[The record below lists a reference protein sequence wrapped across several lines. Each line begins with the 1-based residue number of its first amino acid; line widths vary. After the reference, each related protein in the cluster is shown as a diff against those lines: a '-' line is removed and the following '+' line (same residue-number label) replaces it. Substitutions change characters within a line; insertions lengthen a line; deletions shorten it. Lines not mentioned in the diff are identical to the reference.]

1 MTDLVMMKDV
11 QEKLRR
17 FRENP
22 LSARPPTL
30 NEITVMQF
38 PCEFN
43 KPIEQLSVFV
53 YNLNV
58 LIEKFEKLNRYE
70 EIDFLLDAFNYNQK
84 HEIYLCLF
92 LAQHGRL
99 DAVIKV
105 IGLLKNNR
113 MREFYEV
120 SDRLNLYGLEDAIR
134 YLNTIFHQ
142 PATLNELSVN
152 DARLNQILSYT
163 GTAGMR
169 LDQQQD
175 VNKKA
180 AESFIDI
187 YKEEQKTLN
196 KANIGLA
203 EKRST
208 NDEEMRVAREKA
220 EIVTTT
226 GVNPFSQS
234 DVAQIDF
241 FNLEKD
247 FIVEFHLVRV
257 EHDGD
262 PEVYRWDES
271 AYKYVAFSTLN
282 ALEGYATSYVYKK
295 CGPRADFSDTDVNK
309 MVRRLRYETAPI
321 LGKPGAPKVSNE
333 MQVFFPNGYYDLRAK
348 CFCPMDTTRY
358 FHLFCMPFPYQE
370 QAGEPSIFESI
381 CLKIFEG
388 DDLKLKLAYQ
398 IIGAIISH
406 VNLKHVFVFQGEKH
420 GGKTTLMKC
429 IRMLFYSDETK
440 SVGSMREISDGK
452 GFRTEKKVRLL
463 TVDDAPSE
471 KWNDNV
477 VSYLKTRS
485 SGTSDESSAGFKIL
499 LNTNYPITMKTA
511 DGRDSSI
518 DTRIIVLPFDKDLK
532 EAGGSDPQSIKDYF
546 ENQYEEERPGIVKKA
561 LEAFDE
567 VLQNNET
574 FSPLFSLNAVV
585 SGSNNVGIVVASEE
599 RENLLFRIVNENFD
613 FVDSDQFLAEPKT
626 GMLAKHVYNYING
639 EQPNLVSRPAE
650 LSKQLKNLFSKQFA
664 SREYADKTYFNLRL
678 KD

>member
-1 MTDLVMMKDV
+1 MTDLARIEGV
-11 QEKLRR
+11 QEKLER
-17 FRENP
+17 FRRDFVP
-22 LSARPPTL
+22 DKPPTENGRLLFDIVPVERNNPQNPIIAYDL
-30 NEITVMQF
+30 NAVFKVFESL
-38 PCEFN
+38 N
-43 KPIEQLSVFV
+43 K
-53 YNLNV
+53 
-58 LIEKFEKLNRYE
+58 YE
-70 EIDFLLDAFNYNQK
+70 EIDFLLDGFVMGRVE
-84 HEIYLCLF
+84 EINIFLF
-92 LAQHGRL
+92 LAKYGRL
-99 DAVIKV
+99 DAIIKV
-105 IGLLKNNR
+105 IGLLKSNR
-113 MREFYEV
+113 MREFY
-120 SDRLNLYGLEDAIR
+120 DFANRLCYPGLDSAIL

-142 PATLNELSVN
+142 PTTLNELSAN
-152 DARLNQILSYT
+152 DSRLNQILSYT
-163 GTAGMR
+163 GTAGMSF
-169 LDQQQD
+169 DQQQD
-175 VNKKA
+175 INKKA

-187 YKEEQKTLN
+187 YKEEQQTLN

-247 FIVEFHLVRV
+247 FIMEFHLVRV

-650 LSKQLKNLFSKQFA
+650 LSKQLKNLFAKKFV
-664 SREYADKTYFNLRL
+664 SREYADKTYFNLSL

>member
-1 MTDLVMMKDV
+1 MTDLARIEGV
-11 QEKLRR
+11 QEKLER
-17 FRENP
+17 FRRDFVP
-22 LSARPPTL
+22 DKPPTENGRLLFDIVPVERNNPQNPIIAYDL
-30 NEITVMQF
+30 NAVFKVFESL
-38 PCEFN
+38 N
-43 KPIEQLSVFV
+43 K
-53 YNLNV
+53 
-58 LIEKFEKLNRYE
+58 YE
-70 EIDFLLDAFNYNQK
+70 EIDFLLDGFVMGRVE
-84 HEIYLCLF
+84 EINIFLF
-92 LAQHGRL
+92 LAKYGRL
-99 DAVIKV
+99 DAIIKV
-105 IGLLKNNR
+105 IGLLKSNR
-113 MREFYEV
+113 MREFY
-120 SDRLNLYGLEDAIR
+120 DFANRLCYPGLDSAIL

-142 PATLNELSVN
+142 PTTLNELSAN
-152 DARLNQILSYT
+152 DSRLNQILSYT
-163 GTAGMR
+163 GTAGMSF
-169 LDQQQD
+169 DQQQD
-175 VNKKA
+175 INKKA

-187 YKEEQKTLN
+187 YKEEQQTLN

-388 DDLKLKLAYQ
+388 DDQKLKLAYQ

-463 TVDDAPSE
+463 TVDDANE

-499 LNTNYPITMKTA
+499 LNTNYTITMKTA

-532 EAGGSDPQSIKDYF
+532 ESGDSDPQFIKDYF
-546 ENQYEEERPGIVKKA
+546 KNQYEAERPGIVKKA

-567 VLQNNET
+567 VLRSNET
-574 FSPLFSLNAVV
+574 FSPQFPLNGVI
-585 SGSNNVGIVVASEE
+585 SGSNNVGIVVAPEE
-599 RENLLFRIVNENFD
+599 RENLLFRIVDENFD
-613 FVDSDQFLAEPKT
+613 FVDSDKFLAEPKT

-650 LSKQLKNLFSKQFA
+650 LSKQLKNLFAKKFA

>member
-1 MTDLVMMKDV
+1 MTDLARIEGV
-11 QEKLRR
+11 QEKLER
-17 FRENP
+17 FRRDFVP
-22 LSARPPTL
+22 DKPPTENGRLLFDIVPVERNNPQNPIIAYDL
-30 NEITVMQF
+30 NAVFKVFESL
-38 PCEFN
+38 N
-43 KPIEQLSVFV
+43 K
-53 YNLNV
+53 
-58 LIEKFEKLNRYE
+58 YE
-70 EIDFLLDAFNYNQK
+70 EIDFLLDGFVMGRVE
-84 HEIYLCLF
+84 EINIFLF
-92 LAQHGRL
+92 LAKYGRL
-99 DAVIKV
+99 DAIIKV
-105 IGLLKNNR
+105 IGLLKSNR
-113 MREFYEV
+113 MREFY
-120 SDRLNLYGLEDAIR
+120 DFANRLCYPGLDSAIL

-142 PATLNELSVN
+142 PTTLNELSAN
-152 DARLNQILSYT
+152 DSRLNQILSYT
-163 GTAGMR
+163 GTAGMSF
-169 LDQQQD
+169 DQQQD
-175 VNKKA
+175 INKKA

-187 YKEEQKTLN
+187 YKEEQQTLN

-295 CGPRADFSDTDVNK
+295 CGPRADFSDTDVDK

-321 LGKPGAPKVSNE
+321 LGKPEAPKVSNE

-381 CLKIFEG
+381 CLRIFDG
-388 DDLKLKLAYQ
+388 DDQKLKLTYQ

-406 VNLKHVFVFQGEKH
+406 VNLKYVFVFQGEKH

-429 IRMLFYSDETK
+429 IRMLFNPDEIK
-440 SVGSMREISDGK
+440 LVGSMREISDGK

-463 TVDDAPSE
+463 TVDDANE

-499 LNTNYPITMKTA
+499 LNTNYTITMKTA

-532 EAGGSDPQSIKDYF
+532 ESGDSDPQFIKDYF
-546 ENQYEEERPGIVKKA
+546 KNQYEAERPGIVKKA

-567 VLQNNET
+567 VLRSNET
-574 FSPLFSLNAVV
+574 FSPQFPLNGVI
-585 SGSNNVGIVVASEE
+585 SGSNNVGIVVAPEE
-599 RENLLFRIVNENFD
+599 RENLLFRIVDENFD

-650 LSKQLKNLFSKQFA
+650 LSKQLKNLFAKKFA